1 MFWDLEHFAAAVAV
15 ELPDG
20 RQITYGELSRQAD
33 RFAAQL
39 PVKRSLV
46 FLLVGNHLDSLAA
59 YLGCLRH
66 GHVPLLLMD
75 NIEESLLALLQE
87 TYSPNAIWSASGGL
101 RLQHADTV
109 ALAPELALL
118 LSTSGSTGSPKLVRL
133 SAENLNANADS
144 IVDYLHLTAQEKAI
158 TVLPMSYTYG
168 LSVLNS
174 HLAVGATILLTDM
187 TVIQREFWDFF
198 TRSGGTSLVG
208 VPYTYMIYRRA
219 GVFSKLALP
228 TLRYMTQAGGKL
240 PAEDVFKVASWCQEH
255 QIKFFVMYGQ
265 TEATARM
272 SYLPPDKTLEKSAS
286 VGIAIPGGRFA
297 IEDEQHCEIT
307 ASGQDGELV
316 YYGPNVSLGYAERQ
330 SDLALPDQNQGRL
343 STGDVARWDDAGYVY
358 ITGRLKRFIKMTGNR
373 IGLDD
378 VEQRLRARG
387 FDAVCGGKDDL
398 LAVALTSGDP
408 AEVVQAISEEL
419 KIHHSMVKVIVVSEI
434 PRSDS
439 GKIQYSKLFEEIL

>member
-20 RQITYGELSRQAD
+20 RQITYGELARQAD

-228 TLRYMTQAGGKL
+228 TLRYLTQAGGKL

-439 GKIQYSKLFEEIL
+439 GNIQYSKLFEEIL

>member
-1 MFWDLEHFAAAVAV
+1 MFWELERFTTAVAV
-15 ELPDG
+15 ERSDG
-20 RQITYGELSRQAD
+20 RVVSYGEL
-33 RFAAQL
+33 AQL
-39 PVKRSLV
+39 ADQFAVQLPIKRSLV
-46 FLLVGNHLDSLAA
+46 FLLVGNHVESLAA

-75 NIEESLLALLQE
+75 NIDENLLALLQDA
-87 TYSPNAIWSASGGL
+87 YQPNAIWSAKGGL
-101 RLQHADTV
+101 QLLHVDTV

-133 SAENLNANADS
+133 SAENLNANANS

-187 TVIQREFWDFF
+187 TAIQREFWDFF
-198 TRSGGTSLVG
+198 KRSGGTSLVG
-208 VPYTYMIYRRA
+208 VPYTYAIYRRA
-219 GVFSKLALP
+219 GVFSKLTLP

-240 PAEDVFKVASWCQEH
+240 PAEDVFKVATWCQEH
-255 QIKFFVMYGQ
+255 HVKFYVMYGQ

-272 SYLPPDKTLEKSAS
+272 SYLPPDKALEKSAS

-297 IEDEQHCEIT
+297 IEDEQHREIT

-378 VEQRLRARG
+378 VEQRLRGRG
-387 FDAVCGGKDDL
+387 FDVVCGGKDDL
-398 LAVALTSGDP
+398 LAVALTAGDP
-408 AEVVQAISEEL
+408 AEVVQAISDEL
-419 KIHHSMVKVIVVSEI
+419 KIHHSMVKVIVVPEI
-434 PRSDS
+434 PRNDS
-439 GKIQYSKLFEEIL
+439 GKVQYSKLFEGVL

>member
-408 AEVVQAISEEL
+408 AEVVQAIAEEL

>member
-1 MFWDLEHFAAAVAV
+1 MFWDIEHFAAAVAV